1 MARFRFEKKI
11 IERYASILFLHRQI
25 SNSQKIIKTIR
36 RSSMRIIFPTFN
48 RESKRVT
55 SRDGVIGRFIPS
67 SGSSPTSWTREF
79 FLRIPPPVSSTPSNV
94 PLPHVQ
100 APRARTRSNKTIGV
114 GRRWAIKYASRV
126 IWGTPV
132 IIPSAARPRQRCCTR
147 TLPSSFESNP
157 ETRRLRFNRQRSASH
172 SSFLLRCCKIFLYLV
187 NSTSEYTRSLII
199 LNRLT
204 KSSKKGQSR
213 HEPRR
218 FTSPNLEGTITT
230 APFFHYPNLSQSR
243 EKKKEKASLECKSP
257 KNPIPPPRPSI
268 IAVIYPSPSR
278 GKNPPL
284 FHSNEMMR
292 R

>member
-1 MARFRFEKKI
+1 
-11 IERYASILFLHRQI
+11 
-25 SNSQKIIKTIR
+25 
-36 RSSMRIIFPTFN
+36 MRIIFPTFN

-126 IWGTPV
+126 IWGTRV

-218 FTSPNLEGTITT
+218 FTFPNLPRRNHHNGSILPLPKSLTIT
-230 APFFHYPNLSQSR
+230 R
-243 EKKKEKASLECKSP
+243 KEKGKSLSRMQVPEKS
-257 KNPIPPPRPSI
+257 NPLPRPSI